1 MVAMQTRFVFMG
13 SPEFALPTLRVLDE
27 NFDVVG
33 VVTQPDRPAG
43 RGRKLKSPPV
53 KSLAEQLG
61 IPFIQPIRLSEPE
74 ALQQLAI
81 WAPQAIIVAAF
92 GQILRANVLDLPPL
106 GCINIH
112 ASLLP
117 RWRGAAPIQAAILH
131 GDHETGITI
140 MKMDPGLDTGPIISQ
155 RSTPI
160 TASDTAG
167 TLSDRLAHIGAELL
181 IETLPRYL
189 SGEITPSPQ
198 DESLAT
204 LAPSLKKSAGELD
217 FTLSAEQLAR
227 KVRAF
232 NPWPGTYTT
241 WQGHILKVHAAQSV
255 NADNTRPGFTNS
267 YKGLPAIETSDG
279 LLVLDSVQPAGK
291 STMTGEQ
298 FLRGARGWLSDHLA
312 SA

>member
-1 MVAMQTRFVFMG
+1 MQTRFVFMG

-167 TLSDRLAHIGAELL
+167 TLSNRLAHIGAELL

-204 LAPSLKKSAGELD
+204 LAPSLKKTAGELD
-217 FTLSAEQLAR
+217 FNLSAGQLAR

-241 WQGHILKVHAAQSV
+241 WQGHILKIHAAQSV

-279 LLVLDSVQPAGK
+279 LLVLDSVQLAGK
-291 STMTGEQ
+291 STMTGDQ